1 MRIRASTCR
10 PRGWSRLRSPPKVQ
24 CLWTFGGICGGGMPA
39 EAASAPHFQTP
50 APCFLL
56 HPLHLFLPTIHAQLC
71 GRGPDPSLA
80 HRTGLS
86 YQTQSDGVWQVL
98 EDWGPGHSCSPP
110 SAHSAR
116 RRLHTVPR
124 AGRESRGAGHACA
137 PCQPLLIAEISI
149 WEWLDPWGG
158 PRLSH
163 QGGKGWRGCHGNP
176 GVGGWGVGGQKGL
189 LGGRLI

>member
-10 PRGWSRLRSPPKVQ
+10 PRGWSRLRSPLKVQ

-124 AGRESRGAGHACA
+124 AGRGFPAPPPLSPFSPPYLDRRVDSPALSGRGSR
-137 PCQPLLIAEISI
+137 PS
-149 WEWLDPWGG
+149 
-158 PRLSH
+158 
-163 QGGKGWRGCHGNP
+163 
-176 GVGGWGVGGQKGL
+176 
-189 LGGRLI
+189 GRTSG